1 MVQNLTSDNKNFR
14 VRFFNF
20 IFVKYYFRFKME
32 VDYTWVTSSNNV
44 PVQKLEQHFRESFES
59 VSPEYYIKVP
69 GRVNLIGEH
78 VDYCG
83 YSVFPMAIDQC
94 IVVAAKRTTDRHTVE
109 LTNLCTERYENV
121 SKNISDIK

>member
-1 MVQNLTSDNKNFR
+1 
-14 VRFFNF
+14 
-20 IFVKYYFRFKME
+20 ME
-32 VDYTWVTSSNNV
+32 VDYAWGTSSANV
-44 PVQKLEQHFRESFES
+44 PVQKLEQHFRENFES
-59 VSPEYYIKVP
+59 LRPEYYVKVP

-94 IVVAAKRTTDRHTVE
+94 IVVAAKRTTDRQTVE

-121 SKNISDIK
+121 SKNISDIRYK

>member
-1 MVQNLTSDNKNFR
+1 
-14 VRFFNF
+14 
-20 IFVKYYFRFKME
+20 ME
-32 VDYTWVTSSNNV
+32 VDYAWETSSDNV

-59 VSPEYYIKVP
+59 LLPEYYIKVP

-94 IVVAAKRTTDRHTVE
+94 IVVAAKRTIDRHTVE